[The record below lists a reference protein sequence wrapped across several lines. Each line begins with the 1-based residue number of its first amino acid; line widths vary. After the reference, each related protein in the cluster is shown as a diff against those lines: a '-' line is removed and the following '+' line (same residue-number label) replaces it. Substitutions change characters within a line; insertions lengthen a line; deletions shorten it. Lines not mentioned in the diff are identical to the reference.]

1 MSEHKVEDFSAKA
14 YVNTPERDFSS
25 LETLARRRKVKGGLD
40 LNKISPEKARE
51 YGTYLYLGQRRLKS
65 LSKTSLA
72 VEAQKA
78 QPKVWAK
85 AGFVIGSFK
94 VLEVTES
101 GTRANVVCVCGK
113 EQQLTN
119 SLLCSPNIC
128 KHKTRLKTRHETAE
142 AKIRNPALFRAWENI
157 NLECV
162 ARGVSMYSRWQ
173 NFLNFVYDVGQDWKP
188 KCSLRRVFDPK
199 LAPDED
205 PKYYRWTNTGFV
217 KCINNVGYLTY
228 TTEHGKIVNLNA
240 WCLDL
245 GENISTLSALIRD
258 KGYTPRKLYSY
269 LSGLE
274 QSLIEDG
281 VLNGSVQTTYN

>member
-1 MSEHKVEDFSAKA
+1 MSDHQVENYSAKA
-14 YVNTPERDFSS
+14 YDNTPERDFSS

-40 LNKISPEKARE
+40 FNKISPEKARE

-72 VEAQKA
+72 VEAKKA
-78 QPKVWAK
+78 QPKIWAK
-85 AGFVIGSFK
+85 EGFVLGSFK
-94 VLEVTES
+94 VLEVTDS

-119 SLLCSPNIC
+119 SLLCSPNVC
-128 KHKTRLKTRHETAE
+128 KHKTSRKTRHETAE
-142 AKIRNPALFRAWENI
+142 AKIRNLALFRAWENI

-162 ARGVSMYSRWQ
+162 ARGVSMYPRWQ
-173 NFLNFVYDVGQDWKP
+173 NFLNFIYDVGQDWKP
-188 KCSLRRVFDPK
+188 KLSLRRVFDPD

-217 KCINNVGYLTY
+217 KCINNVGFLTY
-228 TTEHGKIVNLNA
+228 ETEQGKLVNLNA
-240 WCLDL
+240 WCIDL
-245 GENISTLSALIRD
+245 GENLSVLSALIRD
-258 KGYTPRKLYSY
+258 KNYTPRKLYSY

-281 VLNGSVQTTYN
+281 VLNGSVQTAYN